1 MPGCP
6 RLAGLTN
13 GTLWPSVTVWT
24 RLAWLTTCARF
35 SLDSRRQWQLGVL
48 ISYYDGKGSR
58 SYGVSACIILNPL
71 NDPAMY
77 TMPCHQPDVTMLVYM
92 YVPVGQE
99 VQRVLHHLAVQSDH
113 RPHHF
118 QPDLLAQVGPVGE
131 GQHNQLWIIRGSKRG
146 NRATAELTGRPPSPG
161 SPGGPLSPV
170 FPFSPR
176 RPGVPG
182 TPSLPGGPY
191 KRVDKRNKHIV
202 IQS

>member
-77 TMPCHQPDVTMLVYM
+77 TMPCHQPDVLNYARI
-92 YVPVGQE
+92 YVCTCG
-99 VQRVLHHLAVQSDH
+99 
-113 RPHHF
+113 
-118 QPDLLAQVGPVGE
+118 
-131 GQHNQLWIIRGSKRG
+131 
-146 NRATAELTGRPPSPG
+146 
-161 SPGGPLSPV
+161 PGGPAGPSSPCGPV
-170 FPFSPR
+170 RPSSPSFPAGPAGPGWPCGR
-176 RPGVPG
+176 RPAQPA
-182 TPSLPGGPY
+182 
-191 KRVDKRNKHIV
+191 VDN
-202 IQS
+202 